1 MDQSVFLNI
10 GKIIERDSKTTT
22 YKLALLRSVIEIIQ
36 ENSPYIRIAGDRVHM
51 PTGLLVLKWMT
62 YYYPILES
70 EPAVPQING
79 AYQLAFEGPLRNL
92 IQGYKHRGGFSRF
105 YNDLTVEGI
114 PGHLMSDFV
123 NLVNQLRN
131 TITRMPMRYI
141 GRTLSND
148 YYSIFCFTPGR
159 SLNSAE
165 VTDKLAIIEHSGS
178 FSIPLDYFEAF
189 RFLGSFINGQDSIL
203 MKWAEFSARASG
215 DNISVAMAIDAITRS
230 PVTDRDVQEAK
241 RLYSNILQE
250 EKSVYCI
257 WTGQRTRTYQID
269 HLLPFAIM
277 KNNDLWN
284 LLPSTG
290 PINRQ
295 KRDKIPSPDV
305 IEKSRER
312 ILYYWNLIH
321 EKQEDRFDREMKL
334 ALLGPEA
341 DYYWQDMAIGRLQEA
356 CHYLITNRGYEEWK
370 PAQ

>member
-1 MDQSVFLNI
+1 MDRSVFSDI

-22 YKLALLRSVIEIIQ
+22 YKLALLRAVIEIIQ
-36 ENSPYIRIAGDRVHM
+36 ENSPFIRIVGDRAQM
-51 PTGLLVLKWMT
+51 PTGLLVLKWMA

-79 AYQLAFEGPLRNL
+79 AYRLAFEAPIRNL
-92 IQGYKHRGGFSRF
+92 IRGYKQRGGFSRF
-105 YNDLTVEGI
+105 YNDLTIEGI
-114 PGHLMSDFV
+114 PGHLLPDFV
-123 NLVNQLRN
+123 DLVNQLRN
-131 TITRMPMRYI
+131 TITKMPMKYI

-148 YYSIFCFTPGR
+148 YYSIFRFNPGR
-159 SLNSAE
+159 SFGPADAP
-165 VTDKLAIIEHSGS
+165 DKLAIIEHSGT

-203 MKWAEFSARASG
+203 IKWAEFSARASG
-215 DNISVAMAIDAITRS
+215 DNITVASAIDAITRS
-230 PVTDRDVQEAK
+230 PVTERDVQEAK
-241 RLYSNILQE
+241 RLYSNILHE
-250 EKSVYCI
+250 EQSVYCI
-257 WTGQRTRTYQID
+257 WTGNRTRTYQID

-295 KRDKIPSPDV
+295 KRDKIPSPDT

-321 EKQEDRFDREMKL
+321 KKQEARFDREMRL
-334 ALLGPEA
+334 ALLGPGS
-341 DYYWQDMAIGRLQEA
+341 DYQWQDVAIGRLQEA
-356 CHYLITNRGYEEWK
+356 CHYLIANRGYEEWR